1 MARKP
6 SVILTPAEKKAAVTT
21 AKDAVSSAKKALSA
35 AEKARKQ
42 LEKDHALAIKASD
55 KNLAALRKDL
65 IDAEKSLNALVPPK
79 AVPSPTSDAGNTN
92 EQA

>member
-6 SVILTPAEKKAAVTT
+6 SVILTPAEKKAAVTN
-21 AKDAVSSAKKALSA
+21 AKDAVKAAKAALA
-35 AEKARKQ
+35 DAERERKQ
-42 LEKDHALAIKASD
+42 LEKTHAAQLKASD

-65 IDAEKSLNALVPPK
+65 TDAEKSLNALVPPK